1 MKEMWNQRYAQEVF
15 VYGTEPNEFFKTQLS
30 LLPKG
35 KVLLPAEGEGRNAAY
50 AASKGWDVVAFD
62 NSTSGKE
69 KAEKLMNQ
77 KNVQFDYLIESFEE
91 FEYEASSFDVI
102 ALIYAHTFN
111 RISNHQK
118 ILRFLKPGGILLLE
132 GFSKKQIN
140 YSSGGPRNQN
150 MLFSGEEL
158 KSDFPNCTTIEL
170 EETETELKEGPLHI
184 GKASIIRAI
193 MRK

>member
-111 RISNHQK
+111 RKSNHQK